1 MSFSNYTQRFCV
13 WLVAL
18 ARTKL
23 AKETKPVE
31 NSAGIF
37 RVHMEQAI
45 GYTRCCG
52 VVFLLFKIQC
62 HNYN

>member
-1 MSFSNYTQRFCV
+1 LSYTYRLRV

-23 AKETKPVE
+23 IKETEPVE

-37 RVHMEQAI
+37 RVLNDHS
-45 GYTRCCG
+45 
-52 VVFLLFKIQC
+52 
-62 HNYN
+62 N